1 VSLVGEEK
9 PELDGWMSQDSRLP
23 SGSITDLSTEDQRI
37 ASEDGS
43 TRIVVSRECN
53 GSQNGVLTMSGEL

>member
-1 VSLVGEEK
+1 
-9 PELDGWMSQDSRLP
+9 MSQDSRLP

-37 ASEDGS
+37 ASENGS
-43 TRIVVSRECN
+43 TRIVVSRESN

>member
-1 VSLVGEEK
+1 
-9 PELDGWMSQDSRLP
+9 MSQDSRLP

-43 TRIVVSRECN
+43 TRS
-53 GSQNGVLTMSGEL
+53 S

>member
-1 VSLVGEEK
+1 
-9 PELDGWMSQDSRLP
+9 MSQDSRLP

-37 ASEDGS
+37 ASEDGN